1 MAGRRLE
8 ELIEAKMGHSV
19 TVVEP
24 LSGGCIGQVYAVR
37 LTDGRRTV
45 VKVDDGE
52 APRLD
57 VEGYMLR
64 YLAQQSDLPVPAVHV
79 SEPGL
84 LVMDFIEGESR
95 FPPAAQRRAA
105 DLLAALH
112 NVRGPG
118 FGLERATL
126 IGGLH
131 QPNPWADSWLTFF
144 REQRLHYMAREAERA
159 GRLPVDVRRRV
170 ERFSA
175 DLERWLAE
183 PEHPSLIHGD
193 VWTTNVLALGDKV
206 TGFVDPAIYYA
217 DPEIELAFTTLFG
230 TFGRPFFERYQ
241 DLRPL
246 APGFFEERRDIYNLY
261 PLLVHV
267 RLFGGSY
274 VGSVEQTLRRF
285 GY

>member
-1 MAGRRLE
+1 MIGMRIEERLE
-8 ELIEAKMGHSV
+8 DKLGRAVMA
-19 TVVEP
+19 VEP

-37 LTDGRRTV
+37 LAGGERMV
-45 VKVDDGE
+45 VKVDEG
-52 APRLD
+52 ASPRLE

-64 YLAQQSDLPVPAVHV
+64 YLAQHSELPVPTVHV
-79 SEPGL
+79 SERRM

-95 FPPAAQRRAA
+95 FRPETQRHAAE
-105 DLLAALH
+105 LLAALH
-112 NVRGPG
+112 EVSGPAY
-118 FGLERATL
+118 GLERNTL

-131 QPNPWADSWLTFF
+131 QPNPWTESWLTFF
-144 REQRLHYMAREAERA
+144 REQRLLYMAREGEQA
-159 GRLPVDVRRRV
+159 GRLPTAVRQRV

-175 DLERWLAE
+175 DLDRWLEE
-183 PEHPSLIHGD
+183 PAHPSLIHGD
-193 VWTTNVLALGDKV
+193 VWTTNVLAKGERV

-241 DLRPL
+241 TLRPL
-246 APGFFEERRDIYNLY
+246 VPGFFEERRDIYNLY

-274 VGSVEQTLRRF
+274 VGSAEKTLGRF